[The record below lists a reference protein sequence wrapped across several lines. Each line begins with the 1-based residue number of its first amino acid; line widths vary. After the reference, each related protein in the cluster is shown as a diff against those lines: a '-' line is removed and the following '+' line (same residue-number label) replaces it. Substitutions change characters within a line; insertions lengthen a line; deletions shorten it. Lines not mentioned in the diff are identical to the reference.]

1 MKAIRVA
8 AYGHP
13 ESLKLQEMEEPPV
26 GDDEVLIDVAST
38 SVNPVDWKIVTGM
51 MKAFIPLPLPFTPG
65 VDSAGTVVALGR
77 SVTGLAVGDEVF
89 GFIGITGGYATRA
102 VARADRLALKP
113 KNLSFLEAGGIPATA
128 LTAWQALHEH
138 GNVRAGDRV
147 LIHGAAGG
155 VGSVAVQ
162 LARIAGAEVI
172 ATASGRNLEYVESL
186 GASTVIDYAVDD
198 FERIASGIDIVLDL
212 VGGDTQTR
220 SWSVLRRGGALVSTV
235 SLPDAKRGQDVGA
248 IGRNF
253 AARPDGG
260 QLSVLASL
268 YESGQL
274 RAEIE
279 SVYPLVRA
287 NEALAKSM
295 AGHVRGKVV
304 IQTNR

>member
-8 AYGHP
+8 AYGGP
-13 ESLKLQEMEEPPV
+13 ESLELQDIEEPPV
-26 GDDEVLIDVAST
+26 GDEEVLIDVAST

-51 MKAFIPLPLPFTPG
+51 MKGFIPLPLPFTPG
-65 VDSAGTVVALGR
+65 VDVAGTVAALGR
-77 SVTGLAVGDEVF
+77 NVTGLAVGAEVF

-102 VARADRLALKP
+102 VSSADRLALKP
-113 KNLSFLEAGGIPATA
+113 KNVGFLEAGGIPATA

-138 GNVRAGDRV
+138 GGLRAGQRV

-172 ATASGRNLEYVESL
+172 ATASARNLEYVKSL
-186 GASTVIDYAVDD
+186 GASTVIDYAAND
-198 FERIASGIDIVLDL
+198 FERNASDVDIVLDL

-220 SWSVLRRGGALVSTV
+220 SWSVLRRGGTLVSTV
-235 SLPDAKRGQDVGA
+235 SLPDASRGADVGA
-248 IGRNF
+248 IGKRF
-253 AARPDGG
+253 ATRPDGE

-274 RAEIE
+274 RTEID

-287 NEALAKSM
+287 GEALAKSM
-295 AGHVRGKVV
+295 AGHVRGKVI
-304 IQTNR
+304 IQATN